1 MLSPVEQ
8 NFFDSDRSI
17 LTSKY
22 RYSSRNI
29 AGSIR
34 AWHARPRL
42 VQVYV
47 NKWFKYPRR
56 VVMEP
61 PPSRSIL
68 VKREPGSVLA
78 IYYLN
83 IMCINRMTNT
93 HTTHTNISNIP
104 VFTNIYICDTCY
116 PWFLLALSSAR
127 LIWQPQDDQRS
138 EKISTKHY
146 VARRGRLK
154 CYSIWLFETILD
166 FKFESHRSHLSICL
180 VSVVPSTRERAE
192 HELNKCKCLQIN
204 PVRVWT
210 DFNQ

>member
-68 VKREPGSVLA
+68 VKRELGSVLA

-104 VFTNIYICDTCY
+104 VFTNIYICNTCY
-116 PWFLLALSSAR
+116 PWCFIGITLRGWFDNLR
-127 LIWQPQDDQRS
+127 MKIRGQR
-138 EKISTKHY
+138 KYQLNFIL
-146 VARRGRLK
+146 RGRLK

-180 VSVVPSTRERAE
+180 VSVVQGTRERAE
-192 HELNKCKCLQIN
+192 HETNKCKCLQIN

>member
-1 MLSPVEQ
+1 MFSPVEQ

-17 LTSKY
+17 LTNKY

-56 VVMEP
+56 VVMAPLPLGASWSSE
-61 PPSRSIL
+61 S
-68 VKREPGSVLA
+68 PGSVLA

-104 VFTNIYICDTCY
+104 VFTNIYICNTCY
-116 PWFLLALSSAR
+116 PWCSIGISLRGWFDNLKMKIR
-127 LIWQPQDDQRS
+127 GQRKYQPNF
-138 EKISTKHY
+138 IL
-146 VARRGRLK
+146 RGRLK

-180 VSVVPSTRERAE
+180 VSGVQSTRERVE
-192 HELNKCKCLQIN
+192 HETNKCKCLQIN